1 MHHDKDGF
9 DSGCEEDL
17 ATLKI
22 YQKLEDNR
30 SISSTAWKNQVFS
43 IDAYEKGNLGMASI
57 FEQI

>member
-22 YQKLEDNR
+22 YQKLEVALVFLD
-30 SISSTAWKNQVFS
+30 AFS
-43 IDAYEKGNLGMASI
+43 IMTK
-57 FEQI
+57 